1 MNKLII
7 GLLVV
12 ATGAG
17 AFFLLNKK
25 KNNDQ
30 PIASINKEFIIGQ
43 WKTVAVQPIK
53 DSAALNVQYNFQHA
67 GRLIQSVNDS
77 VAKDSSHYEWNKAN
91 ELVWKAKETDSTGKI
106 FVVLK
111 LTTDS
116 LQLQARDSSTVLL
129 TKVK

>member
-12 ATGAG
+12 AAGAG
-17 AFFLLNKK
+17 DFFLLNKK

-53 DSAALNVQYNFQHA
+53 DSAALNIQYNFQQA

-91 ELVWKAKETDSTGKI
+91 ELVWKEKETDSTGKI

-116 LQLQARDSSTVLL
+116 LQLQAKDSSTVLL

>member
-12 ATGAG
+12 AAGAG

-30 PIASINKEFIIGQ
+30 PIASINKDFIIGK
-43 WKTVAVQPIK
+43 WKTVAVQPLK
-53 DSAALNVQYNFQHA
+53 DSAALNIQYNFQQE
-67 GRLIQSVNDS
+67 GKLIQSANDS
-77 VAKDSSHYEWNKAN
+77 VVKDTTHYEWNKAN
-91 ELVWKAKETDSTGKI
+91 ELVWKEKETDSTGNTFI
-106 FVVLK
+106 VLK

-116 LQLQARDSSTVLL
+116 LQLQAKDSSTVLFIK
-129 TKVK
+129 TK